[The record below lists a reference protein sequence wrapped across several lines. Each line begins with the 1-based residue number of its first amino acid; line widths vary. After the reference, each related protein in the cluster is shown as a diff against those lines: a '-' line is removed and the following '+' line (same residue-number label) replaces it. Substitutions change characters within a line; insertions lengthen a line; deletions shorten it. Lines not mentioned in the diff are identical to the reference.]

1 MNASRPVRG
10 LAAVLSCAALA
21 ACLSTSPAL
30 PAVRWFDPLP
40 SSAAVAAPPAVVRAT
55 AAPHLRQPFAVR
67 VGAREFALDAGLQWV
82 DEPAAL
88 CAVLVGR
95 AFAGRY
101 ADGALAIQVEAFEL
115 DVTAAPRAHVRF
127 GFVGAVPTGAVAVVD
142 AWADAADRS
151 PAACAEAMAQALAK
165 AAAQL
170 APAQAAAGG

>member
-1 MNASRPVRG
+1 MNAFRPVRG
-10 LAAVLSCAALA
+10 LVAALSCAALA

-30 PAVRWFDPLP
+30 PPVRWFDPLP
-40 SSAAVAAPPAVVRAT
+40 AATAVAAPAAVVRAT

-88 CAVLVGR
+88 CAVVVGR
-95 AFAGRY
+95 AFAGQY
-101 ADGALAIQVEAFEL
+101 GDGALAIQVEAFEL

-127 GFVGAVPTGAVAVVD
+127 GFVGTTPTGAPAVVD

-151 PAACAEAMAQALAK
+151 PAACAEAMAQALAV

-170 APAQAAAGG
+170 APAKGNAGG